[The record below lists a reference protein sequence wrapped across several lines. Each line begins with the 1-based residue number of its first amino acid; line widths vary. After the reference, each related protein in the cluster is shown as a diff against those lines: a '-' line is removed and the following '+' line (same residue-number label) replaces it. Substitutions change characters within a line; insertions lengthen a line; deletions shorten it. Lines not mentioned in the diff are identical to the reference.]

1 MSGAAL
7 MAAIRTLV
15 PRDKLASAGALVALT
30 TDLGSLISPALCALL
45 LPAVRN
51 ARLTDENDELVG
63 SGSSRSVPSPPPA
76 RSLPHG
82 QGPHGD
88 ETLL

>member
-45 LPAVRN
+45 RN